1 MSDPDKYREEL
12 NKKWGEEEFD
22 KVWFEFAEGG
32 ENEHF
37 SDIDA
42 RVCDLDEAGKWDS
55 AETKKLRIEMDS
67 IVDAELEK
75 RQTTREAVQFPL
87 FAEQG
92 KWTE

>member
-1 MSDPDKYREEL
+1 MNDPDKYREDL

-22 KVWFEFAEGG
+22 KVWFELAEGG

-42 RVCDLDEAGKWDS
+42 HIADLDVAGKWDS

-75 RQTTREAVQFPL
+75 RKTTRVAEQLPL

-92 KWTE
+92 K